1 MQHDCTTARVHG
13 ESLTLARD
21 RNGAALAPIASRP
34 MKIGFA
40 ATRLAGVDGVTFET
54 AKWETVVDQMG
65 HDLRLCAGEVDA
77 LRYQARLVPPMH
89 FTWPP
94 AARVTAAAFDPDS
107 DPASVRAEINRLAEL
122 LLPVLRDWVRV
133 NNLDA
138 LIVENAWAIP
148 MHLPLGLA
156 LRRLVEETRL
166 PAIGHHHDYWW
177 ERERFANCVVPELL
191 DEAFPPDLPWIR
203 HVSINSL
210 AARELKR
217 RRGIDSVVIPNVFD
231 FDQERPRRHP
241 AVRRR
246 LRAELGMKPERG
258 LLVVQPTRVV
268 PRKGIELAIELVGRL
283 EDPDAV
289 LLITSP
295 AGDEGLDYL
304 VELERLAERHRVRL
318 AYAADRFAP
327 DHEGKPL
334 RPAHSLHDAYLA
346 ADLMTY
352 PSLYEGFGNAL
363 LEALYYGVPIVVNRY
378 PVYVADIAPLGLK
391 LIEIDGAITDDTVAE
406 VRDLRSNPRRIREIA
421 RHNYEIARRHLSYRL
436 LRRKLGGL
444 LRDLGAGVSSSVAAS
459 S

>member
-1 MQHDCTTARVHG
+1 V
-13 ESLTLARD
+13 
-21 RNGAALAPIASRP
+21 
-34 MKIGFA
+34 KIGIA
-40 ATRLAGVDGVTFET
+40 ATRLAGIDGVTFET
-54 AKWETVVDQMG
+54 AKWETVLEQMG

-94 AARVTAAAFDPDS
+94 AARATAAAFDPES
-107 DPASVRAEINRLAEL
+107 HPVAVRTEIDRLADL

-133 NNLDA
+133 NELD
-138 LIVENAWAIP
+138 LIFVENAWAIP
-148 MHLPLGLA
+148 MHLPLGVA
-156 LRRLVEETRL
+156 LRRLVEETGL

-177 ERERFANCVVPELL
+177 ERERFAQCVVPEIL
-191 DEAFPPDLPWIR
+191 DEAFPPDLPSIR
-203 HVSINSL
+203 HVSINSI
-210 AARELKR
+210 AAGELKR
-217 RRGIDSVVIPNVFD
+217 RRGIKSTVIPNVFD
-231 FDQERPRRHP
+231 FDQPRPRRAP
-241 AVRRR
+241 GIRGR
-246 LRAELGMKPERG
+246 LRREIEMNENG

-283 EDPDAV
+283 GDPEAV

-304 VELERLAERHRVRL
+304 VALERLAEHHKVRL

-346 ADLMTY
+346 ADLITY

-363 LEALYYGVPIVVNRY
+363 LEALYYGVPVLVNRY
-378 PVYVADIAPLGLK
+378 PVFVADIKPLGLK
-391 LIEIDGAITDDTVAE
+391 LIEIDGEITDATVAE
-406 VRDLRSNPRRIREIA
+406 VKSVLASPEKQRAWA
-421 RHNYEIARRHLSYRL
+421 RHNFEIAHQHLSYRQ

-444 LRDLGAGVSSSVAAS
+444 IRDLGVG
-459 S
+459 